1 MDALKKKKEKTK
13 LDDDDD
19 DSKPFPKK
27 MKRDFDGSVTPGA
40 TVLRPTDDDEEDLGG
55 WEDEDD
61 DEEDLGEWEYSV
73 GWRKRRTMTRKI

>member
-1 MDALKKKKEKTK
+1 MDAVKKKKEKTK

-27 MKRDFDGSVTPGA
+27 MKRELDGSVTPGA

-55 WEDEDD
+55 EIKDVQSRVVLFRENGFNNCKASSNIAI
-61 DEEDLGEWEYSV
+61 E
-73 GWRKRRTMTRKI
+73 K